1 MKYVSLLKKMAFLA
15 DRLEK
20 YKDLDF
26 NRTEIKINT
35 LLVNSE
41 LLSYSL
47 KVLSIPFK
55 EYTPDH

>member
-1 MKYVSLLKKMAFLA
+1 MKYVSLLKKMAFIA

-47 KVLSIPFK
+47 KEIGRASCRERV
-55 EYTPDH
+55 